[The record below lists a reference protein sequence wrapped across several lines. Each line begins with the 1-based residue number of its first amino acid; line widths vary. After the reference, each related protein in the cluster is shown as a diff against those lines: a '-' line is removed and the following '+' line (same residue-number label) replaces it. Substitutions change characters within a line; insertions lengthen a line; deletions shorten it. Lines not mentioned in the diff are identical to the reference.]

1 LTSVT
6 RWLGTQ
12 PHHEVLEHYRNTD
25 LFVLGCEVAS
35 NGDRDGIP
43 NVLLE
48 SMAVGVP
55 VVATDISAI
64 PELVENG
71 VSGLLVPPRQPER
84 LAEAMQRML
93 TDQELR
99 NRIIPIARQTV
110 ADAFDNR
117 RLTQNLAEIFRS
129 EGVGHRAEGR

>member
-1 LTSVT
+1 
-6 RWLGTQ
+6 
-12 PHHEVLEHYRNTD
+12 
-25 LFVLGCEVAS
+25 
-35 NGDRDGIP
+35 
-43 NVLLE
+43 
-48 SMAVGVP
+48 MAVGVP

-117 RLTQNLAEIFRS
+117 RLTQDLAEIYRK
-129 EGVGHRAEGR
+129 GMGI